1 MIDGALFY
9 VLTEPNKITQQE
21 KRISK
26 TSEEKKCIGRE
37 VSRTKFINFHFIQNL
52 PISPNFYELY
62 EPTRPFCTRL
72 SCSRL
77 SLNSQR
83 RMISKQTIYTKGFA
97 VGECLVCTKH
107 KRRIRI
113 YISLC
118 IKHKLP
124 KESSFCAVFLSI
136 IKGKEEGKRKRKIV

>member
-1 MIDGALFY
+1 
-9 VLTEPNKITQQE
+9 
-21 KRISK
+21 
-26 TSEEKKCIGRE
+26 
-37 VSRTKFINFHFIQNL
+37 
-52 PISPNFYELY
+52 
-62 EPTRPFCTRL
+62 
-72 SCSRL
+72 
-77 SLNSQR
+77 
-83 RMISKQTIYTKGFA
+83 MISKQTIYTKGFA

-136 IKGKEEGKRKRKIV
+136 IKGKEEREKERSYEIKFTSFNLIFCQDDFFAAVHVLSVIFHYIYVELEIYQPSSALFST

>member
-1 MIDGALFY
+1 MYRKGSLPDEVYKFSFY
-9 VLTEPNKITQQE
+9 L
-21 KRISK
+21 
-26 TSEEKKCIGRE
+26 
-37 VSRTKFINFHFIQNL
+37 KFT
-52 PISPNFYELY
+52 PNFYELY

-97 VGECLVCTKH
+97 VVECLVCTKH

-124 KESSFCAVFLSI
+124 KESSFCAVFFVYN
-136 IKGKEEGKRKRKIV
+136 KREGRRKEKEKDRMKTNLHLLI